1 MEDFNNVKN
10 KGINN
15 KEKENLSLKSSNQET
30 IKHTLTSTKTN
41 LFQEETVFPENSY
54 IYIFHINID
63 LLYNT
68 FITQEFLPNI
78 FFNKS
83 KISSIKNNTNLA
95 EEGNEI
101 EIETSINHNKFKIKV
116 INSINTPFYKSFTHD
131 IIEKPTLFAG
141 FTTTFNFF
149 WDSIEQITILQIIII
164 IKDSLYKTSIA
175 DYMFPRQN
183 QKFKIICDYLE
194 ENCNNLE
201 QEESI
206 SINKNII
213 IVWNFLI
220 EINNIKNFFYDSKFN
235 NNIEIGIIHD
245 RENEIEIIDKEKKN
259 KIRILISLENN
270 QDNDNEKEILLQIIS
285 SIIPIPKQRIKL
297 KIIKIDENNSMLFYS
312 HQILQFL
319 DSDILGSYSFIKK
332 KTLWEIKGLIEN
344 LM

>member
-41 LFQEETVFPENSY
+41 LVQEETIFPENSY

-149 WDSIEQITILQIIII
+149 WDSIEQVSILQIIII
-164 IKDSLYKTSIA
+164 IKDTLYKTSIA
-175 DYMFPRQN
+175 DYMFSRHN
-183 QKFKIICDYLE
+183 QKSKIISDYLE
-194 ENCNNLE
+194 EKFKNFE
-201 QEESI
+201 QSESI
-206 SINKNII
+206 SINRNIYFI
-213 IVWNFLI
+213 WNFLI
-220 EINNIKNFFYDSKFN
+220 DYNNIKFFFGDGN
-235 NNIEIGIIHD
+235 CNHIEIGILFD
-245 RENEIEIIDKEKKN
+245 RDNEIEIIDRDKNN
-259 KIRILISLENN
+259 KIRVLISSDNN
-270 QDNDNEKEILLQIIS
+270 NNNENEKEILFQIIS
-285 SIIPIPKQRIKL
+285 SLIPIPKQRIIIKL
-297 KIIKIDENNSMLFYS
+297 IKIDEFKTMVFFS
-312 HQILQFL
+312 HQIIQYI
-319 DSDILGSYSFIKK
+319 DYDILGSYSFIKK
-332 KTLWEIKGLIEN
+332 KALWEIKNLLEN
-344 LM
+344 

>member
-149 WDSIEQITILQIIII
+149 WDSIEQVSILQIIII
-164 IKDSLYKTSIA
+164 IKDTLYKTSIA
-175 DYMFPRQN
+175 DYMFSRYN
-183 QKFKIICDYLE
+183 QKSKIISDYLE
-194 ENCNNLE
+194 EKFKNFE
-201 QEESI
+201 QSESI
-206 SINKNII
+206 SINRNIYFI
-213 IVWNFLI
+213 WNFLI
-220 EINNIKNFFYDSKFN
+220 DYNNIKYLFN
-235 NNIEIGIIHD
+235 NNLEIGMFHD
-245 RENEIEIIDKEKKN
+245 KENEIEIIDKEKNNEIKVM
-259 KIRILISLENN
+259 ISLNENKEN
-270 QDNDNEKEILLQIIS
+270 ENEKEMLLQIIS
-285 SIIPIPKQRIKL
+285 SIVPVPKQRIIMKL
-297 KIIKIDENNSMLFYS
+297 IKINNFHTMIIFKHEIMQYLDYNIIK
-312 HQILQFL
+312 
-319 DSDILGSYSFIKK
+319 SYSFVKK
-332 KTLWEIKGLIEN
+332 KALWDIKFLLEKDIP
-344 LM
+344 

>member
-149 WDSIEQITILQIIII
+149 WDSIEQVSILQIIIV
-164 IKDSLYKTSIA
+164 IKDTLYKTSIA
-175 DYMFPRQN
+175 DHMFSRQN
-183 QKFKIICDYLE
+183 QKFKIISDYLE
-194 ENCNNLE
+194 EKFKNFE
-201 QEESI
+201 QSESI
-206 SINKNII
+206 SINKNISYI
-213 IVWNFLI
+213 WHFLI
-220 EINNIKNFFYDSKFN
+220 DYNNIKFFFGDGN
-235 NNIEIGIIHD
+235 NNHIEIGILYD
-245 RENEIEIIDKEKKN
+245 RDNEIEIIDRDKNN
-259 KIRILISLENN
+259 KIRVLISSDNN
-270 QDNDNEKEILLQIIS
+270 NNNENEKEILFQIIS
-285 SIIPIPKQRIKL
+285 SLIPIPKQRIIIKL
-297 KIIKIDENNSMLFYS
+297 IKIDEFKTMVFFS
-312 HQILQFL
+312 HQIMQYI
-319 DSDILGSYSFIKK
+319 DYDILGSYSFIKK
-332 KTLWEIKGLIEN
+332 KALWEIKNLLEN
-344 LM
+344 

>member
-149 WDSIEQITILQIIII
+149 WDSIEM
-164 IKDSLYKTSIA
+164 K
-175 DYMFPRQN
+175 
-183 QKFKIICDYLE
+183 
-194 ENCNNLE
+194 
-201 QEESI
+201 
-206 SINKNII
+206 
-213 IVWNFLI
+213 
-220 EINNIKNFFYDSKFN
+220 
-235 NNIEIGIIHD
+235 
-245 RENEIEIIDKEKKN
+245 
-259 KIRILISLENN
+259 
-270 QDNDNEKEILLQIIS
+270 ILLNKGILLNKYILL
-285 SIIPIPKQRIKL
+285 KKENMKL
-297 KIIKIDENNSMLFYS
+297 
-312 HQILQFL
+312 FL
-319 DSDILGSYSFIKK
+319 YYQTFK
-332 KTLWEIKGLIEN
+332 LIN
-344 LM
+344 